1 MGYFQARPSSLD
13 CFRYVHKMTVL
24 KEIPFSEGVQHGST
38 CSTCQSCGA
47 LDAAF
52 LCSRCR
58 AARFCSQKCQ
68 RVAWKA
74 HRKNCVEN
82 APDDWLVVL
91 HTDALPGHDVGT
103 VTDGAE
109 VAKQTCKTHGFGG
122 MVSWNHVFFLRKE
135 PVAELVAAAHH
146 AQGTQL
152 WLPVSSLLSLS
163 KVTLKPLPAN
173 LPEVSMPGAKFV
185 KKLAG
190 LSVAEMDDNFRT
202 STPVVITDAQDSWPA
217 RHKWTFDW
225 LAERYGDEL
234 MPCSD
239 LAPFFRHCDRGNIRT
254 VQAPLREF
262 VRYVQ
267 GVPNVFGPLQ
277 APDRVFYANGWTPFL
292 DRKELLSDV
301 SDRLYCVS
309 DSIPAGD
316 GPAKVFNASLT
327 KIFMGPA
334 GTVSRLHHD
343 TYATHVWL
351 SQIRGRKQFIC
362 YPPSET
368 DLLHSFPVDEVDG
381 RTSLFDPS
389 NPDYKRF
396 PDAKRAQAYSVVV
409 EEGETVVLPARWW
422 HWAKSLTPSI
432 TLMRNFVN
440 AANIEDHIAIR
451 RQAEKAKSK

>member
-1 MGYFQARPSSLD
+1 
-13 CFRYVHKMTVL
+13 MTRL
-24 KEIPFSEGVQHGST
+24 KEIPFHNGAKDTSST
-38 CSTCQSCGA
+38 CCNCGA
-47 LDAAF
+47 SGAAF
-52 LCSRCR
+52 LCSRCHNV
-58 AARFCSQKCQ
+58 RFCSPACQ
-68 RVAWKA
+68 RKAWKG
-74 HRKNCVEN
+74 HRENCAEKGLDEWVI
-82 APDDWLVVL
+82 VL
-91 HTDALPGHDVGT
+91 HTDALPGNDAGT
-103 VTDGAE
+103 VTAGAE
-109 VAKQTCKTHGFGG
+109 VAKKACRDNDFGG
-122 MVSWNHVFFLRKE
+122 MVAWSRVFFLRRE
-135 PVAELVAAAHH
+135 PVAKLVAAAHH
-146 AQGTQL
+146 AQGTHL
-152 WLPVSSLLSLS
+152 WLPVYSLLEMD
-163 KVTLKPLPAN
+163 KATPKPLPTA
-173 LPEVSMPGAKFV
+173 LPEVVVEGAKPVHKF
-185 KKLAG
+185 AG
-190 LSVAEMDDNFRT
+190 LSVADMDENFHN
-202 STPVVITDAQDSWPA
+202 STPVVLTDAQDSWPA
-217 RHKWTFDW
+217 RRKWTFEW
-225 LAERYGDEL
+225 LAEQYGDEV

-267 GVPNVFGPLQ
+267 GRPNIFGPLQ

-292 DRKELLSDV
+292 DHTELLSDV

-362 YPPSET
+362 YPPGET
-368 DLLHSFPVDEVDG
+368 HLLHSLPVDEVDG

-389 NPDYKRF
+389 NPDYTRF
-396 PDAKRAQAYSVVV
+396 PDARRAQAYSVVV
-409 EEGETVVLPARWW
+409 EEGQTVILPARWW

-440 AANIEDHIAIR
+440 HANIEDHVEIR
-451 RQAEKAKSK
+451 KRAEKEGADDVAPGSFDKH

>member
-1 MGYFQARPSSLD
+1 
-13 CFRYVHKMTVL
+13 MTRL
-24 KEIPFSEGVQHGST
+24 KEIPFHNGAVKHSNGGKT
-38 CSTCQSCGA
+38 CCSCGVHG
-47 LDAAF
+47 AAF

-58 AARFCSQKCQ
+58 NVRFCSQECQ
-68 RVAWKA
+68 RKAWKD
-74 HRKNCVEN
+74 HRKDCTEKGLDEWVI
-82 APDDWLVVL
+82 VL
-91 HTDALPGHDVGT
+91 HTDSLPGHDVGT

-109 VAKQTCKTHGFGG
+109 IAKSTCKANGFGG
-122 MVSWNHVFFLRKE
+122 MVAWNKVFFLRRQSVE
-135 PVAELVAAAHH
+135 ELVAAAHH

-152 WLPVSSLLSLS
+152 WLPVASLLALS
-163 KVTLKPLPAN
+163 KATLKPLPLA
-173 LPEVSMPGAKFV
+173 LPEVVVEGAKSV
-185 KKLAG
+185 GKLAG
-190 LSVAEMDDNFRT
+190 LSTAEMDGNFR
-202 STPVVITDAQDSWPA
+202 SSIPVVLTDAQTNWPA

-225 LAERYGDEL
+225 LAERYGDEV

-239 LAPFFRHCDRGNIRT
+239 LAPFFRHCDRGLIRT

-267 GVPNVFGPLQ
+267 GQPSVFGPLQ
-277 APDRVFYANGWTPFL
+277 APDRVFYANGWAPFL
-292 DRKELLSDV
+292 DHKELLSDV

-309 DSIPAGD
+309 DCIPSGD
-316 GPAKVFNASLT
+316 GPAQVFNASLT

-362 YPPSET
+362 YPPGET
-368 DLLHSFPVDEVDG
+368 HLLHSMPVDDVDG

-389 NPDYKRF
+389 NPDYERF
-396 PDAKRAQAYSVVV
+396 PDARRAQAFSVVV

-440 AANIEDHIAIR
+440 EANIEDHIEIR
-451 RQAEKAKSK
+451 RRAEKAKSKS